1 MALRRAALNS
11 LSVSG
16 LPAGFLDCV
25 SSSTLQSVGWKL
37 SFPTTDFCTRA
48 LRAIDLDA
56 HFFQTAASNDR

>member
-1 MALRRAALNS
+1 MASAQSAARTGAELFELLLRKT
-11 LSVSG
+11 
-16 LPAGFLDCV
+16 
-25 SSSTLQSVGWKL
+25 SSTLQSVGWKL